1 MLKFSAKTK
10 FEEVTLESDAGEV
23 VYTIHQL
30 TGAQADDYR
39 AAQAAKLKL
48 DGAGNVI
55 EITDFKG
62 QFTELLKRCVK
73 GPDGKLVE
81 FSTLGGWPDETLQGL
96 HAIAMTINKMNQ
108 DKDEEVDPKK
118 S

>member
-10 FEEVTLESDAGEV
+10 FEEVVLESDAGEV
-23 VYTIHQL
+23 LYSIHQL

-73 GPDGKLVE
+73 GPDGKLVDLATIG
-81 FSTLGGWPDETLQGL
+81 SWPDETLQGMHEVAL
-96 HAIAMTINKMNQ
+96 KINKMNQ
-108 DKDEEVDPKK
+108 EKDEEVDPKK